1 MIKAR
6 KKAGRVASTR
16 ITFFTKLYG
25 DWSDLG
31 VRVEAVDQGGTILIL
46 GAYIDAFSKDN
57 LYILLHRLTVERLKR
72 EARIALRRD
81 GVRLMLTPDG
91 EEAS

>member
-1 MIKAR
+1 
-6 KKAGRVASTR
+6 V
-16 ITFFTKLYG
+16 TFFTKLYG
-25 DWSDLG
+25 DWADLD
-31 VRVEAVDQGGTILIL
+31 VRVDFVESQNKVIITRVSVPCFGDHNM
-46 GAYIDAFSKDN
+46 YM
-57 LYILLHRLTVERLKR
+57 LLPRLTIERLKR